1 MVVGKN
7 SSFASGINIVS
18 IKLNMFSVFP
28 FKTFPQQ
35 VIDVSSTIVE
45 TLVLHI
51 GKLHNYQLYN
61 TKTLT
66 IL

>member
-18 IKLNMFSVFP
+18 IKLNMFSVFH
-28 FKTFPQQ
+28 FKTFLQQ
-35 VIDVSSTIVE
+35 VIVE

-61 TKTLT
+61 TVRH
-66 IL
+66 